1 MSDPLGLAIIVFMF
15 WALGLYVIMMRIRL
29 KVQFLERIEEI
40 LDKAIK
46 DVEEILEA
54 EKK

>member
-15 WALGLYVIMMRIRL
+15 WALGLYVTLMRMRL

-40 LDKAIK
+40 LDEAFK
-46 DVEEILEA
+46 DIEE
-54 EKK
+54 KGG